1 MNDNDN
7 PPFLEEIIPSK
18 PANLAPP
25 KEDPSKNQIPPAETK
40 ADPKQGN
47 SSNSNDTKQNKDS
60 SQNQNTSIHLNHSMD
75 KDKVNFRRNSAIYP
89 SVKKKLILKNAK
101 DLNKKDYTTS
111 TQEALEANQTIK
123 DLKWKLELALND
135 KINEMYKELNLI
147 KEKIELKKED
157 ILNEAKISDKKKK
170 NLQAQIAKEEKQNFK
185 NQQLKNNELKA
196 KKELLI
202 AQIGEIEKKRKDLKS
217 MLQERFTE
225 MMHLRQTLK
234 KKVDEIDQIKKEI
247 LNRKFALNDNSII
260 FDEQSESDSNI
271 RMDSED
277 NMIPNSVN
285 EFKGELLSSALSDQ
299 NYNNISAPI
308 NKISSSS
315 LRGNFQKK

>member
-18 PANLAPP
+18 PPNNTPP
-25 KEDPSKNQIPPAETK
+25 KEEPTKSQVPSTGSKV
-40 ADPKQGN
+40 DPKMGS

-60 SQNQNTSIHLNHSMD
+60 SQNQNTSVHLNHSMD

-101 DLNKKDYTTS
+101 DLNKKEYTTS
-111 TQEALEANQTIK
+111 TQEAVDANQTIK
-123 DLKWKLELALND
+123 DLKWKLELVLND
-135 KINEMYKELNLI
+135 KINKMYKELNLI

-170 NLQAQIAKEEKQNFK
+170 NLHAQIEKEEKQNFK

-196 KKELLI
+196 KKENLL
-202 AQIGEIEKKRKDLKS
+202 AQIEEIEKKRKNLKS
-217 MLQERFTE
+217 MLQEKFKE
-225 MMHLRQTLK
+225 MMQLRQTLK

-247 LNRKFALNDNSII
+247 INRKFALNDNSII
-260 FDEQSESDSNI
+260 FDDQSESDSNI
-271 RMDSED
+271 KIDSED

-285 EFKGELLSSALSDQ
+285 EFRGELLSSMLSDK

-308 NKISSSS
+308 NKMSSSS

>member
-147 KEKIELKKED
+147 KEKIDLKKED

-202 AQIGEIEKKRKDLKS
+202 AQIGEIEKKKKRFEIDVTRKIHRNDAFAS
-217 MLQERFTE
+217 NF
-225 MMHLRQTLK
+225 K
-234 KKVDEIDQIKKEI
+234 KK
-247 LNRKFALNDNSII
+247 S
-260 FDEQSESDSNI
+260 
-271 RMDSED
+271 
-277 NMIPNSVN
+277 
-285 EFKGELLSSALSDQ
+285 
-299 NYNNISAPI
+299 
-308 NKISSSS
+308 
-315 LRGNFQKK
+315 